1 LRIVRSQGARD
12 EVAQH
17 LLGHLEVRDD
27 AVLQRLDHADLG
39 RRAAEHRLG
48 LVADGQD
55 RVVILVDRDDRRL
68 VDDDPL
74 ALHEHERVRRS
85 QVDRDV
91 SRESAQHGQAPL
103 GRIRGNAALQI
114 PPTG

>member
-1 LRIVRSQGARD
+1 MTPFLNGWITRIWGGVRPD
-12 EVAQH
+12 
-17 LLGHLEVRDD
+17 
-27 AVLQRLDHADLG
+27 
-39 RRAAEHRLG
+39 HRLG
-48 LVADGQD
+48 LVAHGQD

-91 SRESAQHGQAPL
+91 S
-103 GRIRGNAALQI
+103 
-114 PPTG
+114 